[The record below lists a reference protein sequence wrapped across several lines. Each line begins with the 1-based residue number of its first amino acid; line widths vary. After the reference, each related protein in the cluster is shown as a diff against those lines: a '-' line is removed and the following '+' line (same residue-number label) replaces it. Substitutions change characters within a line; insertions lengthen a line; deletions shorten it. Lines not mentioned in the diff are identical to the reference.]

1 MLPVDFTLHRSGLI
15 SAFLSRALSTS
26 IRTAPSSQP
35 SRLLTYSSTA
45 RPTGDGLAMAP
56 EQAQEHL
63 TARVNERALQERR
76 ARERQLEEDI
86 RMAWE
91 WSAW

>member
-1 MLPVDFTLHRSGLI
+1 MHQANSQHMSGLI

-26 IRTAPSSQP
+26 TRTAPSSQP

-45 RPTGDGLAMAP
+45 RPTGDALATPP

-63 TARVNERALQERR
+63 TARVDERALQERR
-76 ARERQLEEDI
+76 ASERQLEEDI